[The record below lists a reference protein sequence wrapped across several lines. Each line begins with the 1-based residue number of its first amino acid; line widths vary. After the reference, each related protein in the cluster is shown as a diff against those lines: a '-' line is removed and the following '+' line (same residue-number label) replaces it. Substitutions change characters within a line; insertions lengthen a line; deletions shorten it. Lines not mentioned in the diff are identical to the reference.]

1 MKCLLFFCDL
11 QIADVF
17 YYAQKAVLHPTAPLF
32 DQETRTLKP
41 RCVRA
46 LKRIFMLCDRDKDGA
61 LNDAELND
69 FQVPTTSSSAPQL
82 PDVSSKAA
90 EDAWTSVLTSAEA
103 FGFIFWSL
111 QEQTFLLLTADECY
125 HWLENFIF
133 SCGGSQVKCFN
144 APLQLSEI
152 DEVKNVVSEKMAEG
166 VNVDG
171 LTLTGF
177 LFLHALFIEKGRLET
192 TWTVLGK
199 YGYDDEIKLRDDL
212 LQYPSFKRCADAVT
226 SCTFS
231 LYQLHDYSHF
241 YFSKLYIRFQIWT

>member
-1 MKCLLFFCDL
+1 M
-11 QIADVF
+11 
-17 YYAQKAVLHPTAPLF
+17 
-32 DQETRTLKP
+32 
-41 RCVRA
+41 
-46 LKRIFMLCDRDKDGA
+46 
-61 LNDAELND
+61 
-69 FQVPTTSSSAPQL
+69 
-82 PDVSSKAA
+82 
-90 EDAWTSVLTSAEA
+90 
-103 FGFIFWSL
+103 
-111 QEQTFLLLTADECY
+111 LTADECY

-192 TWTVLGK
+192 TWTVLRK

-212 LQYPSFKRCADAVT
+212 LQYPSFKRCADAFVELT
-226 SCTFS
+226 EKALDFLKRDFVAFDADGDCALRPQQLEELFSTAPSSPWTELTYSDVAETNQVGGLTLNGFLSLWALMTMLEPRKSLSHLIYIGYPDNPSSAFHITNRRRRDRRRQRSDRVVYQCYIFGANKCGKSALLNALIGRCIPSC
-231 LYQLHDYSHF
+231 H
-241 YFSKLYIRFQIWT
+241 